1 MIEEN
6 FRPPEQTEGL
16 ERELYDRM
24 KNESESRIRQACT
37 ASQLDLISSASAQA
51 SDEEDAPTRLSDC
64 PQRTLLLLNS
74 ILVRGRECEFI
85 LSDGTALTFREEE
98 SFSLEKMRIL
108 ARNTAQVPAWWVEK
122 VGVLLPDAL
131 KTYWKYEEPI
141 PVQISTDGTLCLP
154 DGTEL
159 PIRYDNDNGIC
170 REEKKQRKEE
180 DETVFADW

>member
-1 MIEEN
+1 
-6 FRPPEQTEGL
+6 
-16 ERELYDRM
+16 M

-51 SDEEDAPTRLSDC
+51 SDEEDAPTRLSAC

-74 ILVRGRECEFI
+74 ISVRRRECELV

-98 SFSLEKMRIL
+98 SFSLDKMRIL

-131 KTYWKYEEPI
+131 KTYWKYEDPI
-141 PVQISTDGTLCLP
+141 PFQISTDGTLCLP